1 MFPFLAFIANGDL
14 YPLRNIPRNKI
25 FLEYNREVLPKKK
38 GKKKKPKPKPNDIKG
53 IYKQNNPYKINK
65 NYKAFFK

>member
-1 MFPFLAFIANGDL
+1 MFPFLAFIANSDL
-14 YPLRNIPRNKI
+14 YPLWNIPRNKI

-38 GKKKKPKPKPNDIKG
+38 EKKKKPKPNNIKG

-65 NYKAFFK
+65 NYKAFF